1 MQRFM
6 HSPGIAVLGAGA
18 GQPVP
23 SVPFE
28 QPKNLFRYGEQSLW
42 STYAFPSGGT
52 VAIANGSYRLFS
64 TALGASGQGFTSM
77 TIAETNLK
85 EAGRIP
91 AGIAFDAYG
100 ISCAIIQGTEG
111 STVSTLALPVNTNP
125 LVTNLVNVI
134 NNGVLSWD
142 FTQTQVDI
150 APIHLIGA
158 GGGAFGAVS
167 TADTTTPATTGH
179 MNNGAGSIWLY
190 RQHPVSLPGNS
201 TFSILLRFGAYA
213 AALDNANVAIKVA
226 LFGFYKNIIEI
237 G

>member
-1 MQRFM
+1 MSMYRTYAG
-6 HSPGIAVLGAGA
+6 PGIAVLGSSSSG
-18 GQPVP
+18 VP

-42 STYAFPSGGT
+42 STYAFAAGT
-52 VAIANGSYRLFS
+52 ALANGSYRLFQ
-64 TALGASGQGFTSM
+64 TQLGASGQGFTAM

-100 ISCAIIQGTEG
+100 ISCAILQGT
-111 STVSTLALPVNTNP
+111 SLSSMALPANTGAT
-125 LVTNLVNVI
+125 VGNLINVI

-150 APIHLIGA
+150 APISLIGA
-158 GGGAFGAVS
+158 GGGAFGSVA
-167 TADTTTPATTGH
+167 AATTVAATTENQGN

-201 TFSILLRFGAYA
+201 TFSILLRFGGSA
-213 AALDNANVAIKVA
+213 AAAGANIVLGVKVA

>member
-1 MQRFM
+1 MYR
-6 HSPGIAVLGAGA
+6 SYSGPGIAVLGASSPG
-18 GQPVP
+18 VP
-23 SVPFE
+23 AVPFE

-42 STYAFPSGGT
+42 STYAFAAGT
-52 VAIANGSYRLFS
+52 PLANGSYRLFQ
-64 TALGASGQGFTSM
+64 TQLGASGQGFAAM

-100 ISCAIIQGTEG
+100 ISCSVIQGT
-111 STVSTLALPVNTNP
+111 SPSPNTFVLATPTATP
-125 LVTNLVNVI
+125 ATIGNLINII

-142 FTQTQVDI
+142 FTQTQVDV
-150 APIHLIGA
+150 APISLIGG
-158 GGGAFGAVS
+158 GGGAFGAVAV
-167 TADTTTPATTGH
+167 ADPAAVENVGH

-201 TFSILLRFGAYA
+201 TFSILLRFGGSA
-213 AALDNANVAIKVA
+213 AAAAANVVLGVKVA